1 MTNQCLRCGKPFD
14 SWLHPCLS
22 LTSVVHFDKYLQA
35 SEGLRVGNPLDRLT
49 VEDMIRIDGQDPDQ
63 VMAEAE
69 ANLGKSHEEYLEGPL
84 AFRVEIHD
92 LIGAGFQGAFDYNA
106 MECNSADESEL
117 ERVLDFLFAG
127 QSLLPHFQLDRSHI
141 YLCRLVS
148 LNREGIRY
156 VWFTKKLTYDEQ
168 WKSSDWLT

>member
-1 MTNQCLRCGKPFD
+1 MVPGSKVRSG
-14 SWLHPCLS
+14 
-22 LTSVVHFDKYLQA
+22 
-35 SEGLRVGNPLDRLT
+35 
-49 VEDMIRIDGQDPDQ
+49 
-63 VMAEAE
+63 
-69 ANLGKSHEEYLEGPL
+69 
-84 AFRVEIHD
+84 
-92 LIGAGFQGAFDYNA
+92 DYNA

-127 QSLLPHFQLDRSHI
+127 QSLLPHFQLDTSHI